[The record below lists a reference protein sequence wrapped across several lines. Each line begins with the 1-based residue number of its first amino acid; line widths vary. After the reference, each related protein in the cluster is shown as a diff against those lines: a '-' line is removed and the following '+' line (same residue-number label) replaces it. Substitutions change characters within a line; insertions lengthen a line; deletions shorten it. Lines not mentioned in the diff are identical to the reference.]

1 LFSQADYVIV
11 GVSDM
16 SRSVNFYHNILG
28 LPLKSKSKEWTEFE
42 TGKTIL
48 ALHPASKG
56 TKPSPGS
63 EDIVAGT
70 CSFGFV
76 SSDIEKAFRELQA
89 KGVRFVQPPIQREG
103 EGIKLAVFLDP
114 DGLALTLSQSLVQ
127 TEKTEAARVSS

>member
-1 LFSQADYVIV
+1 M
-11 GVSDM
+11 G
-16 SRSVNFYHNILG
+16 RSVYFYHNILG
-28 LPLKSKSKEWTEFE
+28 LPLKSESKEWTEFE

-48 ALHPASKG
+48 ALHPASKSA
-56 TKPSPGS
+56 KPSPGS

-89 KGVRFVQPPIQREG
+89 KGVHFVQPPVQREG

-114 DGLALTLSQSLVQ
+114 DGLALTLSQTLEQ
-127 TEKTEAARVSS
+127 TQKSETTSVPA